1 MENQNDT
8 VKRSKDM
15 EDRMKKKI
23 IAAIL
28 SIGFLAGAVARPII
42 VSADSATVVTI
53 GADLTKA
60 QKNKMFEY
68 FGVDETEVAVIEV
81 TNEDEREYLEGVA
94 SEQQIGYRT
103 YSCAF
108 IEHTEKGNGIHVK
121 IANLNWVTSYMIA
134 TTLGTAGIYD
144 CNVVAAAP
152 FVVSGTGALTGIMK
166 AFEVVS
172 GESLDEEK
180 KELATEELIM
190 TGDLA
195 EDIGSDEAT
204 GLITDIKN
212 TIIGENIVVADQIE
226 QVIIDSST
234 KYEINLTDEQ
244 VDRISST
251 MEKIANQDYDYERL
265 SDTLSKITESVS
277 EKLGISSEDEAKGF
291 FQKIKD
297 FFQGIWNWLKGL
309 FVGKDEVMKEDET
322 PEADLGILENTND
335 AILGENAIIDATD
348 DSVVQSTQPDEGKEE
363 EKENIVPDEGTS
375 QGPSD
380 ETLLPET
387 EKEGSNDD
395 TLQEDG
401 KNENSES
408 TQQEVGDDENS
419 ESTQQEVG
427 DDENSESTQQED
439 GKTEN
444 NDSVQEDQN

>member
-1 MENQNDT
+1 M
-8 VKRSKDM
+8 KR
-15 EDRMKKKI
+15 RI

-28 SIGFLAGAVARPII
+28 SIGFIVGAVASPMT

-53 GADLTKA
+53 GSDLTKA

-108 IEHTEKGNGIHVK
+108 IEHTTKGNGIHVK

-166 AFEVVS
+166 AFEIVS
-172 GESLDEEK
+172 GETLDEEK

-195 EDIGSDEAT
+195 EEIGTDEAT
-204 GLITDIKN
+204 GLITEIKN

-244 VDRISST
+244 VDRIAST

-265 SDTLSKITESVS
+265 SETLSKITESVS
-277 EKLGISSEDEAKGF
+277 EKLGINSEDEEKGF

-297 FFQGIWNWLKGL
+297 FFQGVWNWLKGL
-309 FVGKDEVMKEDET
+309 FGGKDEAVKEEDT

-335 AILGENAIIDATD
+335 AILGEDAIIDATD
-348 DSVVQSTQPDEGKEE
+348 DSVVQSTQPEEGDGE
-363 EKENIVPDEGTS
+363 EKESTS
-375 QGPSD
+375 PEEDKSQEPSE
-380 ETLLPET
+380 ETLQLET
-387 EKEGSNDD
+387 EDEGSND
-395 TLQEDG
+395 TTQQEDEND
-401 KNENSES
+401 KNNES
-408 TQQEVGDDENS
+408 TQQENGD
-419 ESTQQEVG
+419 V
-427 DDENSESTQQED
+427 
-439 GKTEN
+439 EN
-444 NDSVQEDQN
+444 NDSVQEDKNQEGTQ

>member
-1 MENQNDT
+1 
-8 VKRSKDM
+8 
-15 EDRMKKKI
+15 MKKRI

-28 SIGFLAGAVARPII
+28 CVGIVVGSIARPIN

-53 GADLTKA
+53 GADLTQA
-60 QKNKMFEY
+60 QKNKMYEY
-68 FGVDETEVAVIEV
+68 FGVNETEVAVIEV

-108 IEHTEKGNGIHVK
+108 IEHTAKGNGIHVK

-166 AFEVVS
+166 AFEIVS
-172 GESLDEEK
+172 GEKLDEEK

-190 TGDLA
+190 TGELA
-195 EDIGSDEAT
+195 EEIGTDEAT
-204 GLITDIKN
+204 GLITEIKD
-212 TIIGENIVVADQIE
+212 TIIGENIVIADQIE

-244 VDRISST
+244 VQKISST
-251 MEKIANQDYDYERL
+251 MGKIANQDYDYERL
-265 SDTLSKITESVS
+265 SETLSKITESVTT
-277 EKLGISSEDEAKGF
+277 KLGITSENEAKGF

-297 FFQGIWNWLKGL
+297 VFRGIWNWIKEL
-309 FVGKDEVMKEDET
+309 FGGKKETVQEEV

-348 DSVVQSTQPDEGKEE
+348 DSVVQPIEPQEEDAKEE
-363 EKENIVPDEGTS
+363 DSNPAESEDSNPA
-375 QGPSD
+375 
-380 ETLLPET
+380 ET
-387 EKEGSNDD
+387 ENGNPAETEDSNSVESENGNPAE
-395 TLQEDG
+395 TEDS
-401 KNENSES
+401 NSVETENSNPSETEDS
-408 TQQEVGDDENS
+408 NPAETGDSNPSETEV
-419 ESTQQEVG
+419 TKQ
-427 DDENSESTQQED
+427 
-439 GKTEN
+439 
-444 NDSVQEDQN
+444 

>member
-1 MENQNDT
+1 MRMEEN
-8 VKRSKDM
+8 M
-15 EDRMKKKI
+15 EDKMKKRI

-28 SIGFLAGAVARPII
+28 CVGIVVGSIARPIN

-53 GADLTKA
+53 GADLTQA
-60 QKNKMFEY
+60 QKNKMYEY
-68 FGVDETEVAVIEV
+68 FGVNETEVAVIEV

-108 IEHTEKGNGIHVK
+108 IEHTAKGNGIHVK

-166 AFEVVS
+166 AFEIVS
-172 GESLDEEK
+172 GEKLDEEK

-190 TGDLA
+190 TGELA
-195 EDIGSDEAT
+195 EEIGTDEAT
-204 GLITDIKN
+204 GLITEIKD
-212 TIIGENIVVADQIE
+212 TIIGENIVIADQIE

-244 VDRISST
+244 VQKISST
-251 MEKIANQDYDYERL
+251 MGKIANQDYDYERL
-265 SDTLSKITESVS
+265 SETLSKITESVTT
-277 EKLGISSEDEAKGF
+277 KLGITSENEAKGF

-297 FFQGIWNWLKGL
+297 VFRGIWNWIKEL
-309 FVGKDEVMKEDET
+309 FGGKKETVQEEV

-348 DSVVQSTQPDEGKEE
+348 DSVVQPIEPQEEDAKEE
-363 EKENIVPDEGTS
+363 DSNPAESEDSNPA
-375 QGPSD
+375 
-380 ETLLPET
+380 ET
-387 EKEGSNDD
+387 ENGNPAETEDSNSVESENGNPAE
-395 TLQEDG
+395 TEDS
-401 KNENSES
+401 NSVETENSNPSETEDS
-408 TQQEVGDDENS
+408 NPAETGDSNPSETEV
-419 ESTQQEVG
+419 TKQ
-427 DDENSESTQQED
+427 
-439 GKTEN
+439 
-444 NDSVQEDQN
+444 

>member
-1 MENQNDT
+1 MEEN
-8 VKRSKDM
+8 M
-15 EDRMKKKI
+15 EDKMKKRI

-28 SIGFLAGAVARPII
+28 CVGIVVGSIARPIN

-53 GADLTKA
+53 GADLTQA
-60 QKNKMFEY
+60 QKNKMYEY
-68 FGVDETEVAVIEV
+68 FGVNETEVAVIEV

-108 IEHTEKGNGIHVK
+108 IEHTAKGNGIHVK

-166 AFEVVS
+166 AFEIVS
-172 GESLDEEK
+172 GEKLDEEK

-190 TGDLA
+190 TGELA
-195 EDIGSDEAT
+195 EEIGTDEAT
-204 GLITDIKN
+204 GLITEIKD
-212 TIIGENIVVADQIE
+212 TIIGENIVIADQIE

-244 VDRISST
+244 VQKISST
-251 MEKIANQDYDYERL
+251 MGKIANQDYDYERL
-265 SDTLSKITESVS
+265 SETLSKITESVTT
-277 EKLGISSEDEAKGF
+277 KLGITSENEAKGF

-297 FFQGIWNWLKGL
+297 VFRGIWNWIKEL
-309 FVGKDEVMKEDET
+309 FGGKKETVQEEV

-348 DSVVQSTQPDEGKEE
+348 DSVVQPIEPQEEDAKEE
-363 EKENIVPDEGTS
+363 DSNPAESEDSNPA
-375 QGPSD
+375 
-380 ETLLPET
+380 ET
-387 EKEGSNDD
+387 ENGNPAETEDSNSVESENGNPAE
-395 TLQEDG
+395 TEDS
-401 KNENSES
+401 NSVETENSNPSETEDS
-408 TQQEVGDDENS
+408 NPAETGDSNPSETEV
-419 ESTQQEVG
+419 TKQ
-427 DDENSESTQQED
+427 
-439 GKTEN
+439 
-444 NDSVQEDQN
+444 